1 MGASG
6 VHVALGVLCALC
18 VSALAGCGSAGTGGL
33 ESAGPTSPAVG
44 PVRLWPDL
52 PPATNPPM
60 DYGESDI
67 QRVPGIRVAGGD
79 VRSVDAV
86 EVVRAEVRA
95 HPDARSGADGLYEET
110 ARAIGACVSAPA
122 SCPVMRPYH
131 RDLTGDGR
139 DELIVGIRMP
149 EQQVAVRVY
158 RAEGGGLTRIMSTVD
173 QVISVELA
181 GRDLIMRVGSAG
193 IPGYEYRTAWSWDER
208 QGSMLPTRDEIVRTG
223 PSGGRSPAG
232 RASGPG
238 PGSGSGSG
246 SGSEAG
252 SAFGSGSGSEAGSG
266 AGSAFGSGSGS
277 EVGSGA
283 GAASE
288 AGSETRSRSTSGP
301 ASAPAPSGTAPV
313 PAPPPE
319 EGP

>member
-1 MGASG
+1 MGPRG
-6 VHVALGVLCALC
+6 VHGAVGVLCALC
-18 VSALAGCGSAGTGGL
+18 AAVLAGCGSAGTGGL

-52 PPATNPPM
+52 PPATNPPI

-67 QRVPGIRVAGGD
+67 QRVPGIRVTGDD

-110 ARAIGACVSAPA
+110 ARAVEACVREPGA
-122 SCPVMRPYH
+122 CPVMRPYY

-158 RAEGGGLTRIMSTVD
+158 RAERGGLTRIMSTVD

-223 PSGGRSPAG
+223 SPGAGPSVTRPSVAGSSGTGSTGTGSTNTGPSDAAPSRTTASHAGLSGAEPSDTGPSGTG
-232 RASGPG
+232 
-238 PGSGSGSG
+238 
-246 SGSEAG
+246 
-252 SAFGSGSGSEAGSG
+252 
-266 AGSAFGSGSGS
+266 
-277 EVGSGA
+277 
-283 GAASE
+283 
-288 AGSETRSRSTSGP
+288 
-301 ASAPAPSGTAPV
+301 PSGTAPAPPTPSPV
-313 PAPPPE
+313 PPPPPE
-319 EGP
+319 EVP

>member
-1 MGASG
+1 MGARG

-79 VRSVDAV
+79 VRSADAV

-238 PGSGSGSG
+238 PGSVSGSV
-246 SGSEAG
+246 SG
-252 SAFGSGSGSEAGSG
+252 SAFGSGSGPEAGSG
-266 AGSAFGSGSGS
+266 AGS
-277 EVGSGA
+277 GA
-283 GAASE
+283 GA
-288 AGSETRSRSTSGP
+288 GSRPTSGP

-313 PAPPPE
+313 PAPAPPPE

>member
-1 MGASG
+1 MGPRG
-6 VHVALGVLCALC
+6 VHGAVGVLCALC
-18 VSALAGCGSAGTGGL
+18 AAVVAGCGSAGTGGL

-44 PVRLWPDL
+44 PVRLWPGL
-52 PPATNPPM
+52 PPATNPPI

-67 QRVPGIRVAGGD
+67 QRVPGIRVTGD
-79 VRSVDAV
+79 GVRSVDAV

-110 ARAIGACVSAPA
+110 ARAVEACVREPGA
-122 SCPVMRPYH
+122 CPVMRPYY

-158 RAEGGGLTRIMSTVD
+158 RAERGGLTRIMSTVD

-223 PSGGRSPAG
+223 SPGAG
-232 RASGPG
+232 H
-238 PGSGSGSG
+238 
-246 SGSEAG
+246 
-252 SAFGSGSGSEAGSG
+252 SG
-266 AGSAFGSGSGS
+266 AGSSGTGSTSAGP
-277 EVGSGA
+277 SGA
-283 GAASE
+283 RPCSAGPSGTGPSSLVPEGA
-288 AGSETRSRSTSGP
+288 GP
-301 ASAPAPSGTAPV
+301 SSLVPGGARPPGARPSGTAPSPV
-313 PAPPPE
+313 PPPPPE
-319 EGP
+319 ETP

>member
-1 MGASG
+1 MGPRG
-6 VHVALGVLCALC
+6 VHGAVGVLCALC
-18 VSALAGCGSAGTGGL
+18 AAVLAGCGSAGTGGL

-52 PPATNPPM
+52 PPATNPPI

-67 QRVPGIRVAGGD
+67 QRVPGIRVTGDD

-110 ARAIGACVSAPA
+110 ARAVEACVREPGA
-122 SCPVMRPYH
+122 CPVMRPYY

-158 RAEGGGLTRIMSTVD
+158 RAERGGLTRIMSTVD

-223 PSGGRSPAG
+223 SPGAGPSVAGSSGTGSTGTGSTNTGPSDAAPSRTTASHAGLSGAEPSDTGPSGTG
-232 RASGPG
+232 
-238 PGSGSGSG
+238 
-246 SGSEAG
+246 
-252 SAFGSGSGSEAGSG
+252 
-266 AGSAFGSGSGS
+266 
-277 EVGSGA
+277 
-283 GAASE
+283 
-288 AGSETRSRSTSGP
+288 
-301 ASAPAPSGTAPV
+301 PSGTAPAPPTPSPV
-313 PAPPPE
+313 PPPPPE
-319 EGP
+319 EVP